1 MNSQDG
7 SLNRA
12 VELLDQAAGA
22 APYDHSIKHSKAE
35 LQLRLA
41 DIARTPLEKEQRLRE
56 AKRIAST
63 IRDSRPAR
71 DSGSHALHTI
81 VKIDLKKL
89 EDVLDSTESTVTEE
103 VISTRI
109 RLVEDSLLDG
119 LQRFPDDPYLL
130 TSEAKLATL
139 LKDSARAIIAMRSAF
154 KTDPRNG
161 VIAVRLAKSLE
172 ASGDTSGARAILK
185 TGLDNSPGNKK
196 LHYALAKFTMC
207 HEPQAADQIEYHLQR
222 SFTNGDTNYDA
233 QLLYARQLY
242 IKGDVSGA
250 KERFRSLALARVGLD
265 TRDQMRYPLD
275 GWFSGRVVRLEATY
289 CFVARD
295 GIADW
300 VFTHRS
306 KVDTTLW
313 VTLRVGTRVRFHIA
327 FTMKGAAA
335 ADLMLET
342 EPLTKSPRARR
353 HR

>member
-1 MNSQDG
+1 M
-7 SLNRA
+7 
-12 VELLDQAAGA
+12 
-22 APYDHSIKHSKAE
+22 
-35 LQLRLA
+35 
-41 DIARTPLEKEQRLRE
+41 
-56 AKRIAST
+56 
-63 IRDSRPAR
+63 
-71 DSGSHALHTI
+71 
-81 VKIDLKKL
+81 
-89 EDVLDSTESTVTEE
+89 
-103 VISTRI
+103 ISARI
-109 RLVEDSLLDG
+109 RSVEDSLLDG

-139 LKDSARAIIAMRSAF
+139 LKDSARAIFAMRSAF

-172 ASGDTSGARAILK
+172 AGGDTTGARAILK

-196 LHYALAKFTMC
+196 LHYALAKFTMR

-242 IKGDVSGA
+242 VKGDVAGA
-250 KERFRSLALARVGLD
+250 KERFRSLAVARVGLD

-289 CFVARD
+289 GFVTRD

-306 KVDTTLW
+306 NVDTALW
-313 VTLRVGTRVRFHIA
+313 AILRVGTRVRFHIA
-327 FTMKGAAA
+327 FTMKGSAA

-342 EPLTKSPRARR
+342 DPVN
-353 HR
+353 